1 MQFGHMSSIVMDAC
15 NKSSKS
21 RQNLFTDILE
31 LFLDFVV
38 CIFLTVVL
46 CMYCFSL
53 CLFPVC
59 GRRGTFEL
67 YPFPVSDFIT
77 FSLLL

>member
-1 MQFGHMSSIVMDAC
+1 MDAC

-31 LFLDFVV
+31 LSLDFVV
-38 CIFLTVVL
+38 FLTFVL
-46 CMYCFSL
+46 CMYWFSL
-53 CLFPVC
+53 YLFPVC
-59 GRRGTFEL
+59 GRRVTFEL
-67 YPFPVSDFIT
+67 CSFPVSVLIT

>member
-1 MQFGHMSSIVMDAC
+1 MDGC

-31 LFLDFVV
+31 LSLDFVV

-46 CMYCFSL
+46 CMYCFS
-53 CLFPVC
+53 FM
-59 GRRGTFEL
+59 
-67 YPFPVSDFIT
+67 PFPC
-77 FSLLL
+77 LW